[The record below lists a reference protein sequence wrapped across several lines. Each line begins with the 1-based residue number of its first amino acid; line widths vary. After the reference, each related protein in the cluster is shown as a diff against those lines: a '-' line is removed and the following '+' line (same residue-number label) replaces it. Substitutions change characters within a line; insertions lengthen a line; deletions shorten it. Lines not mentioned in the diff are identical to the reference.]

1 MASTLLSYTS
11 SKDQLKWQG
20 TKESLLTFLSS
31 RLQVESSD
39 IQVKDN
45 GTCSV
50 MKAKGMTF
58 NFYIKAKTLQ
68 IQGKENANQLRAD
81 LVNLACTESSNDS
94 VTPELVE
101 QDGVEAS
108 RSSDEEGNEDNSTMA
123 HQPPTINLDNP
134 MLEGPYVSYFNTQI
148 ASIKDEL
155 KTIKSLLNFSS
166 SPQTNVDTSE
176 SVINKL
182 RQENDSLRREL
193 IAEKERNNGL
203 VEERE
208 SLKLV
213 VKLLSKDLYY
223 KSNNSTSL
231 PKENENGNINVVHD
245 TTSTRIDPNG
255 TNSPSSLLSDSSDKT
270 DNIADTTT
278 VILGDSIIQNL
289 QGYKLGKETGNRVV
303 VKSFRGATTH
313 DMKSYIQ
320 PTIDNSPERIC
331 LHVGTNDLKSKK
343 PGEVA
348 DAIVD
353 LARKI
358 KSSCDAEV
366 IISELTPR
374 RDTYKDAAKEVN
386 KRLNHYCKQNQWKI
400 IRHTNISEKV
410 LNRGGLHLTK
420 QGNEVLHKNFVKCL
434 TKNNN

>member
-1 MASTLLSYTS
+1 MAATLLSYVS

-31 RLQVESSD
+31 RLQVDSSD

-81 LVNLACTESSNDS
+81 LVNLACTENSNNSD
-94 VTPELVE
+94 TPELDE

-108 RSSDEEGNEDNSTMA
+108 LPSEEEGDEDKNTMA
-123 HQPPTINLDNP
+123 YQPPTVNLDSSTF
-134 MLEGPYVSYFNTQI
+134 EGPYASYFNTQI
-148 ASIKDEL
+148 AKINDEL
-155 KTIKSLLNFSS
+155 KTIKSLLNFLTI
-166 SPQTNVDTSE
+166 PQTNVDTSE

-213 VKLLSKDLYY
+213 VKLLSKDLYN
-223 KSNNSTSL
+223 KSNDSTPL
-231 PKENENGNINVVHD
+231 PKENINGNINVVD
-245 TTSTRIDPNG
+245 NTISTPIVPPAESLTSV
-255 TNSPSSLLSDSSDKT
+255 K
-270 DNIADTTT
+270 TT

-289 QGYKLGKETGNRVV
+289 QGFKLGKEINQRVV
-303 VKSFRGATTH
+303 VKSFSGATTQ

-320 PTIDNSPERIC
+320 PTINNAPDRIC
-331 LHVGTNDLKSKK
+331 LHIGTNDLKSKC
-343 PGEVA
+343 
-348 DAIVD
+348 IV
-353 LARKI
+353 
-358 KSSCDAEV
+358 
-366 IISELTPR
+366 
-374 RDTYKDAAKEVN
+374 
-386 KRLNHYCKQNQWKI
+386 
-400 IRHTNISEKV
+400 
-410 LNRGGLHLTK
+410 
-420 QGNEVLHKNFVKCL
+420 
-434 TKNNN
+434 